1 MIRYDKIWQGL
12 FGRSIFHKK
21 RMLMGPQ
28 VSTPP
33 RWHFDGGT
41 SPGGFSSQ
49 VPGADQSLRVKCQR
63 PLLDGKVLGWRRG
76 SKIYVEPI
84 RWTNKQQATI
94 CPAMQPGAFFAG
106 VDNQLVGVCLF
117 LICHIFFGI
126 FCISIVL
133 EAKIMFI
140 SIFSGLCVK
149 CQQLTTD
156 QPNLEEKKQANL
168 MGTMI
173 FWWHLLSSF
182 SGPCDV
188 GNIFP
193 FL

>member
-49 VPGADQSLRVKCQR
+49 VPGTDQSLRVKCQR

-84 RWTNKQQATI
+84 RWTNNKQPSSRQCSRVLFSLELI
-94 CPAMQPGAFFAG
+94 
-106 VDNQLVGVCLF
+106 NNWLVSVENFSNLSHF
-117 LICHIFFGI
+117 LWHILYF
-126 FCISIVL
+126 VL
-133 EAKIMFI
+133 EAKLMFI

-156 QPNLEEKKQANL
+156 QPNLEEKKQANP
-168 MGTMI
+168 MGTRI